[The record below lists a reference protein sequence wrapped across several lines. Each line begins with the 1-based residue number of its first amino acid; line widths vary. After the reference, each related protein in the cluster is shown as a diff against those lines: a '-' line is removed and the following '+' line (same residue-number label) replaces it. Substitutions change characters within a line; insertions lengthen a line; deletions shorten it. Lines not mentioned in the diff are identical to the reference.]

1 MRWDQ
6 RAGPT
11 AGSAETFSTWNI
23 VASQALGRWFVTM
36 VHTIR
41 LARLCEQ
48 SILDGL
54 DHGTTTCQVELSS
67 GPFRAA
73 LTCIETNRATNTAK

>member
-1 MRWDQ
+1 
-6 RAGPT
+6 
-11 AGSAETFSTWNI
+11 
-23 VASQALGRWFVTM
+23 M